1 MLRALRQLSLDVP
14 RDLAVAGFDNEPWT
28 ELAGPG
34 ITVIEQPVY
43 DIGRMAM
50 AMLQERLAQPTLPTR
65 RVLLTCTGRAWPGR
79 RLQGGEGRRGAPAPD
94 RIAHDAAAGERL
106 G

>member
-1 MLRALRQLSLDVP
+1 MLRALRRLSLDVP
-14 RDLAVAGFDNEPWT
+14 RDIAVAGFDNEPWT

-50 AMLQERLAQPTLPTR
+50 AMLQDRLAQPALPTR
-65 RVLLTCTGRAWPGR
+65 RVLLTGRLVP
-79 RLQGGEGRRGAPAPD
+79 RGSTPLRSP
-94 RIAHDAAAGERL
+94 
-106 G
+106 